1 MSERELLLVPGLT
14 MVEAE
19 MLETLAQE
27 QEMINAHLYTAEYMA

>member
-19 MLETLAQE
+19 MLGALAQE
-27 QEMINAHLYTAEYMA
+27 QEIINAHLYTAEHVG